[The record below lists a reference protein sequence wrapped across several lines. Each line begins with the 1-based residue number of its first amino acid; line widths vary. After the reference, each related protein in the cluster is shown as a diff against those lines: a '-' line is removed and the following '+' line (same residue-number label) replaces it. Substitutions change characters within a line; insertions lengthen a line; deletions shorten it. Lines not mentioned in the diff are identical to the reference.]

1 RVKTPR
7 KHRGE
12 TKPSRRLRYIPAAVR
27 RVVYERDGG
36 RCRYVDSQGRRCT
49 ARDHLQFHHRH
60 PYAYG
65 GEHDPANISL
75 MCRTHNAYLAEI
87 DYGKAHSP
95 RELRM
100 PDGVSER
107 PAAYVAEKLP
117 GTSQRRASLRR
128 IRSQPQPTCT
138 RRRGGSGAQ
147 EERT

>member
-1 RVKTPR
+1 GGGEWGAHSEGGEREERGGREARRYARAKTPR
-7 KHRGE
+7 KHLGE

-65 GEHDPANISL
+65 GGHDPANISL

-87 DYGKAHSP
+87 DYGKRHLS
-95 RELRM
+95 RERRR
-100 PDGVSER
+100 PDGVPER
-107 PAAYVAEKLP
+107 PAPARLAA
-117 GTSQRRASLRR
+117 GRQS
-128 IRSQPQPTCT
+128 I
-138 RRRGGSGAQ
+138 
-147 EERT
+147 